1 MGGYST
7 SDQTNDAFIKAS
19 HVTLKFRSKLKERF
33 NILSSCFHNELSSR
47 LRKYHDNIITDMKEK
62 LLEYCDSF
70 LNAPACH
77 LKTGVEIDA
86 NIVPDLFSS
95 TEIGNEIFTKFAEE
109 RMKVPAEKRVD
120 FFASIPKSKIR
131 TGLEKVKVKNNTL
144 GVIKEYRQGFGLLVG
159 KVQTPSEAFKNPL
172 ITVPLA
178 LAEPNQTLRQQFKA
192 TLRRK
197 KFGFDS

>member
-1 MGGYST
+1 M
-7 SDQTNDAFIKAS
+7 KAP
-19 HVTLKFRSKLKERF
+19 E
-33 NILSSCFHNELSSR
+33 
-47 LRKYHDNIITDMKEK
+47 
-62 LLEYCDSF
+62 
-70 LNAPACH
+70 
-77 LKTGVEIDA
+77 
-86 NIVPDLFSS
+86 
-95 TEIGNEIFTKFAEE
+95 
-109 RMKVPAEKRVD
+109 EKRID

-197 KFGFDS
+197 KIWIR